1 MQKIKLPRGEWQF
14 DQNAPLGKAGGF
26 GEVFRG
32 VGSTGNVAI
41 KRLKLTA
48 NQAAHRELDIARNL
62 KGRTL
67 QNVVPILDAG
77 QDAESDRYFIV
88 MPVCDHSLQDVI
100 DKEGENLGLD
110 AALVAL
116 RAIVA
121 GLLEVKDIVHRDLK
135 PANVLCHEGVWK
147 LADFGIAKFV
157 EDSTSLETLRSS
169 LTPLYAAPE
178 QWRLE
183 RPTSATDVY
192 ALGCILHALTT
203 AKPPFVGSLD
213 RVRNAHLNSP
223 RPAIAT
229 CPPRLATFAS
239 LMLRKLPDARPTL
252 GRCREIFAE
261 SHIETK
267 ALSPARHAL
276 TQAAAEV
283 EQRTAREDAERAQCE
298 EAQKRRA
305 ALAKSAIADLK
316 ALVGNVS
323 EEIKQSYER
332 AKASHKGL
340 LEFGFAQFGI
350 LREPEA
356 IDQHWWHRGDLRSLV
371 DRLRWD
377 MVAWS
382 TIGVT
387 QSRQHSGG
395 NYTWSST
402 LIYADR
408 GDGAGYRWYE
418 VAFFTSALSRRSGQR
433 DEPYALEIHEVDFF
447 QALSP
452 TMHTVAVAYGPLAI
466 DGENEGEFAERWLG
480 LVAKAAAGQLER
492 PRSMPVQDFRHARS
506 GL

>member
-1 MQKIKLPRGEWQF
+1 M
-14 DQNAPLGKAGGF
+14 
-26 GEVFRG
+26 
-32 VGSTGNVAI
+32 
-41 KRLKLTA
+41 
-48 NQAAHRELDIARNL
+48 
-62 KGRTL
+62 
-67 QNVVPILDAG
+67 
-77 QDAESDRYFIV
+77 
-88 MPVCDHSLQDVI
+88 
-100 DKEGENLGLD
+100 
-110 AALVAL
+110 
-116 RAIVA
+116 
-121 GLLEVKDIVHRDLK
+121 HRDLK
-135 PANVLCHEGVWK
+135 PPTPVTRGAAGRLR
-147 LADFGIAKFV
+147 IARRGFN
-157 EDSTSLETLRSS
+157 SLETLAQPDATLLR
-169 LTPLYAAPE
+169 PE

-213 RVRNAHLNSP
+213 HVRNAHLNSP
-223 RPAIAT
+223 PPAIAT

-418 VAFFTSALSRRSGQR
+418 VAFFTSALSRRSGKTNPGSKPR
-433 DEPYALEIHEVDFF
+433 SGFF
-447 QALSP
+447 RAPP
-452 TMHTVAVAYGPLAI
+452 TMHTVASPTARLCGMLSRLYRSAP
-466 DGENEGEFAERWLG
+466 
-480 LVAKAAAGQLER
+480 AAAATER
-492 PRSMPVQDFRHARS
+492 PRLRPFRTLGDGRQDL
-506 GL
+506 GIT